1 MEKFARFCV
10 ERKERFMTFLTAVN
24 HWYRKQPIS
33 RDQRDI
39 KLGAEEE
46 KEREPVNR
54 CRGAIIK

>member
-1 MEKFARFCV
+1 
-10 ERKERFMTFLTAVN
+10 MTFLTAVN